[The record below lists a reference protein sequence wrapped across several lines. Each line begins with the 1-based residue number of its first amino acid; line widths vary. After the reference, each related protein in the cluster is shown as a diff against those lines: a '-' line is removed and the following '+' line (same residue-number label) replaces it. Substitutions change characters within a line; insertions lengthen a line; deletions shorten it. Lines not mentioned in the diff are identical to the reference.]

1 MTDKEQHRRAGRG
14 PMQLVGALVLT
25 LALLLLSINGT
36 WLGRNCSGL
45 RAPHK
50 GEKAPAFRLQTR
62 AGQTVTLAAL
72 RGKVVVLDFW
82 ATWCPPCVAKYP
94 TLETLQHE
102 FGGRG
107 LRVFA
112 ISLDRTLSRLDAF
125 ARRRAE
131 ALRKLGRPAASGPTV
146 LVGRSS
152 RVAADYGVN
161 TLPHVTL
168 VDRRGML
175 RYVHIGRGGVD
186 ELRAQVER
194 ALAEP
199 PP

>member
-1 MTDKEQHRRAGRG
+1 MTEREAPRTAGRR
-14 PMQLVGALVLT
+14 PAQLAGALVLALA
-25 LALLLLSINGT
+25 LALLVINGT

-45 RAPHK
+45 RAPRK
-50 GEKAPAFRLQTR
+50 GSEAPAFRLQTR

-94 TLETLQHE
+94 ALETLQHE
-102 FGGRG
+102 LGGRG
-107 LRVFA
+107 LRVLA
-112 ISLDRTLSRLDAF
+112 ISLDQSLTRLDAF
-125 ARRRAE
+125 ARGRAA

-152 RVAADYGVN
+152 RVASDYGVS

-168 VDRRGML
+168 VDRRGKL

-186 ELRAQVER
+186 ELRAQVES
-194 ALAEP
+194 ALAESP
-199 PP
+199 

>member
-1 MTDKEQHRRAGRG
+1 MTAADAPGRK
-14 PMQLVGALVLT
+14 PARLAGALVLALA
-25 LALLLLSINGT
+25 LALLAINGT
-36 WLGRNCSGL
+36 WLGQNCGGL
-45 RAPHK
+45 RAPRK
-50 GEKAPAFRLQTR
+50 GSEAPAFRLQTR

-72 RGKVVVLDFW
+72 RGKVVLLDFW

-94 TLETLQHE
+94 ALETLQND

-107 LRVFA
+107 LRVLA
-112 ISLDRTLSRLDAF
+112 ISLDHSLAKLDAF
-125 ARRRAE
+125 MRGRAE
-131 ALRKLGRPAASGPTV
+131 ALRKLGRPANSGPTV

-168 VDRRGML
+168 VDRRGKL

-186 ELRAQVER
+186 ALRSQIET
-194 ALAEP
+194 ALAERP
-199 PP
+199 